1 MTSFNEIREVL
12 LEHKR
17 NKTGERPKAPY
28 EVSKTKIK
36 NRSTGSVIKYNTSNT
51 KTKDGGRE
59 GCVIFDEI
67 AIYEHSD
74 MVNVKR
80 GGLGK
85 IIHDR
90 TFYISTDGF
99 VREGFMDQMKER
111 VTEVLKR
118 NNPNDRIFLFIVSLM
133 ILKKR

>member
-1 MTSFNEIREVL
+1 N
-12 LEHKR
+12 KR
-17 NKTGERPKAPY
+17 NKTGKTPKAPY
-28 EVSKTKIK
+28 EVSKAKIINRATK
-36 NRSTGSVIKYNTSNT
+36 SVIRYNTSNT

-67 AIYEHSD
+67 HYFFGPE

-85 IIHDR
+85 KKNRR

-99 VREGFMDQMKER
+99 V
-111 VTEVLKR
+111 
-118 NNPNDRIFLFIVSLM
+118 
-133 ILKKR
+133 